1 MKKDEPIHN
10 TAYNPTPMIILMRPI
25 IILLVATFLFATNQ
39 RALAQEESTD
49 TSAPAEPPT
58 PDASAPPTPTPPA
71 VWHPPV
77 ERPPLP
83 EPPAHITLPT
93 VDSKPNPGAAWRLT
107 AQLLAAGKKIERP
120 SAAIILDAGYGEGL
134 LSVLASC
141 PRAGLKVTAL
151 NSDAGEVLAIKPDS
165 SISIVITITEISPGK
180 TRIAAGCHR
189 CNGEA
194 ARNTIATILQI
205 CTDSL
210 RKQERI

>member
-1 MKKDEPIHN
+1 
-10 TAYNPTPMIILMRPI
+10 MIILMRPI
-25 IILLVATFLFATNQ
+25 IILLVATFLFATNP
-39 RALAQEESTD
+39 RALAQEESAD
-49 TSAPAEPPT
+49 TAAPAEPPT
-58 PDASAPPTPTPPA
+58 PDASATPTPPA

-83 EPPAHITLPT
+83 EPPANIALPT
-93 VDSKPNPGAAWRLT
+93 VDSKPSPGAAWRLT

-134 LSVLASC
+134 LSVLTSC
-141 PRAGLKVTAL
+141 PRAGLKITSL
-151 NSDAGEVLAIKPDS
+151 NSDAGEVLAIKPEA

-189 CNGEA
+189 CSGETA
-194 ARNTIATILQI
+194 KNTITTLLQL

-210 RKQERI
+210 TKQERI